1 MDEASY
7 THIVDNV
14 AYILLDTCQTANERE
29 KKSEPLIV
37 HILVVRLSQLFHQDA
52 DERMIL
58 ERIFPFI
65 PWRASSSLGSKQLYS
80 SSVGGTRGEKPRATR
95 YGAPVQPQLVDSSSV
110 ELCNLDPQFDVDTT
124 IRCRVDGTN
133 PVFCD
138 LVEQFD
144 VEVTPGG
151 TDWLYGAE
159 TVGAMIIENGPISQD
174 RVVGQQLQ
182 EQITLANPSDVRTL
196 LVFSLRPSIN
206 IEHHGKEAGPRE
218 ARRIASPSYPSH
230 LWRIHEIGDGMAAAP
245 RDFTGYRPQFAQC
258 CREGQIY
265 FLPSENGLNDEMVQ
279 ILIGPILCPRIFSH
293 IQVQK
298 GIFDRE
304 ELPIVSLSVGAF
316 TRPNLQQVDWSFR
329 RQCILL

>member
-1 MDEASY
+1 
-7 THIVDNV
+7 
-14 AYILLDTCQTANERE
+14 
-29 KKSEPLIV
+29 
-37 HILVVRLSQLFHQDA
+37 
-52 DERMIL
+52 
-58 ERIFPFI
+58 
-65 PWRASSSLGSKQLYS
+65 
-80 SSVGGTRGEKPRATR
+80 
-95 YGAPVQPQLVDSSSV
+95 
-110 ELCNLDPQFDVDTT
+110 
-124 IRCRVDGTN
+124 
-133 PVFCD
+133 
-138 LVEQFD
+138 
-144 VEVTPGG
+144 
-151 TDWLYGAE
+151 
-159 TVGAMIIENGPISQD
+159 MIIENGPISKD

-258 CREGQIY
+258 RREGQIY

-279 ILIGPILCPRIFSH
+279 IL
-293 IQVQK
+293 K

-316 TRPNLQQVDWSFR
+316 TWPNRQQVDWSFR